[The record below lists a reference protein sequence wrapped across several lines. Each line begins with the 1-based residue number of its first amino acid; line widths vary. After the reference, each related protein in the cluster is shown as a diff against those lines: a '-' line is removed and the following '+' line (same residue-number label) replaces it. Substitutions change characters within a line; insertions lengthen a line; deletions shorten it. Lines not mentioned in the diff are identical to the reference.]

1 LVDQDGYYLAHHNET
16 KKWGDPSDLNTG
28 ENLKKDYPQFA
39 SQILS
44 GDSGLITEGSGEI
57 FVYYSV
63 FPKIDDKDNFWVIV
77 GTTPKN
83 VVFASV
89 SSFKLVFGV
98 IFLIALFVIVGLGI
112 VVARKIAKPITGLAN
127 AAEKIKRGDLT
138 VQVPVE
144 SKDEVGLLTE
154 SFNTMARELRKSYE
168 ELQKAYEELKEI
180 DRLKSNIISN
190 VSHELRTPIT
200 IAKSAIELAMEE
212 ETKRKRDELLNKA
225 RKALLRQNNIVG
237 DLIDVARVERGALK
251 LKLKSV
257 DLDQLVS
264 ACVQEKLSMAAQN
277 EVEIKTS
284 IQKDLPKVRASEEEL
299 KHVFLNLL
307 DNAIKFNKR
316 GGEVLIKA
324 RKKDGYIEVS
334 VEDTGIGIAED
345 QLEKI
350 FEPLTQLDPTTKRR
364 YGGTGMGLTIAKR
377 IVEMHGGKIFVES
390 ELERGSKFIF
400 TLPVFSPKA

>member
-1 LVDQDGYYLAHHNET
+1 
-16 KKWGDPSDLNTG
+16 
-28 ENLKKDYPQFA
+28 
-39 SQILS
+39 
-44 GDSGLITEGSGEI
+44 
-57 FVYYSV
+57 
-63 FPKIDDKDNFWVIV
+63 
-77 GTTPKN
+77 
-83 VVFASV
+83 
-89 SSFKLVFGV
+89 
-98 IFLIALFVIVGLGI
+98 
-112 VVARKIAKPITGLAN
+112 
-127 AAEKIKRGDLT
+127 
-138 VQVPVE
+138 
-144 SKDEVGLLTE
+144 
-154 SFNTMARELRKSYE
+154 
-168 ELQKAYEELKEI
+168 
-180 DRLKSNIISN
+180 
-190 VSHELRTPIT
+190 
-200 IAKSAIELAMEE
+200 
-212 ETKRKRDELLNKA
+212 
-225 RKALLRQNNIVG
+225 
-237 DLIDVARVERGALK
+237 
-251 LKLKSV
+251 
-257 DLDQLVS
+257 
-264 ACVQEKLSMAAQN
+264 MAAQN